1 MIKKMPKPAF
11 LGCLLTTLVIGPF
24 FDFARGGAP
33 LALPNVDR
41 GIFAALATDC
51 TIFAAA
57 NGNDANDGTKHVDGT
72 IHPKTM
78 IGAAASTVPGSVVC
92 LLSGRY
98 ELPYSFV
105 PPHGGSSSSW
115 ITYKNY
121 GDGDV
126 LLVWTGGF
134 TAVPMININSMAVPP
149 TPYLQFIGLTLD
161 GQGTALDGFF
171 CRGNS
176 SVRFYDNVISNTG
189 GSGIGTQNCDYVT
202 ADHNI
207 IAHNGYIPAG
217 ADPNIAQYYSWTSGI
232 SFNINQCSSSYD
244 GLHLIISNNI
254 VVGEVDQSPNHMDVN
269 GRHTDGGGIILDYD
283 TDTAP
288 PAVSCPY
295 PPGAL
300 IVNNIVYGNGGQCIA
315 ANQVSNFWVV
325 NNTCY
330 KNDLDLSAE
339 PSIGEFDSQNSTN
352 GHFVNNISIAWQP
365 THAAYVQAGT
375 NSNVY
380 YFKNLYFGSSC
391 NFACS
396 DATQWFSGDPV
407 LANTPYFDD
416 AASADGQYK
425 TARPPSAGTPTD
437 HASAAQRCSGMMVP
451 TCGIVS
457 GFGLASSNSP
467 AYNAGIDP
475 TTDSFLSARM
485 SANLKAEM
493 QSYIHADI
501 NGRTRTAGV
510 NWDLGALAHRVD

>member
-1 MIKKMPKPAF
+1 MIKETPNPVF
-11 LGCLLTTLVIGPF
+11 LGCLLTSLVIGPF
-24 FDFARGGAP
+24 FGFAHSGAP
-33 LALPNVDR
+33 LALPSVNR

-51 TIFAAA
+51 TIYAAA
-57 NGNDANDGTKHVDGT
+57 NGNDSNDGSNHADGT
-72 IHPKTM
+72 IHPKTL
-78 IGAAASTVPGSVVC
+78 IGAAAATVPGSVVC

-98 ELPYSFV
+98 ELPYTFA

-134 TAVPMININSMAVPP
+134 IAAPMINLSSIAAPP
-149 TPYLQFIGLTLD
+149 TPYVQFIGLTLD

-171 CRGNS
+171 CQGNS
-176 SVRFYDNVISNTG
+176 SVRFYGNVISNTG

-217 ADPNIAQYYSWTSGI
+217 VDPNIAQYYSWTSGI
-232 SFNINQCSSSYD
+232 SYNINQCSDSYD
-244 GLHLIISNNI
+244 GLHLIIANNI
-254 VVGEVDQSPNHMDVN
+254 IVGEVDQSPNHKDAN

-288 PAVSCPY
+288 PAITCPY

-300 IVNNIVYGNGGQCIA
+300 VANNIVYGNGGQCIS
-315 ANQVSNFWVV
+315 ANEVTNFWIV

-330 KNDLDLSAE
+330 KNGLDLSEE
-339 PSIGEFDSQNSTN
+339 PSIGEFDSHNSTN
-352 GHFVNNISIAWQP
+352 GHFVNNVSVAWQATRP
-365 THAAYVQAGT
+365 AYVQAGT
-375 NSNVY
+375 NSDIY
-380 YFKNLYFGSSC
+380 YFKNLYFGSNCS
-391 NFACS
+391 FACS
-396 DATQWFSGDPV
+396 DTTRWFSGDPQFV
-407 LANTPYFDD
+407 NAPYFDGT
-416 AASADGQYK
+416 ATADGQYK

-437 HASAAQRCSGMMVP
+437 HVSPPQRCTGMVP

-457 GFGLASSNSP
+457 GFGIASPASP
-467 AYNAGIDP
+467 AYNTGIDP

-493 QSYIHADI
+493 QHYIYADI
-501 NGRTRTAGV
+501 RGRTRTAGV
-510 NWDLGALAHRVD
+510 NWDLGALAHKVD

>member
-1 MIKKMPKPAF
+1 MIKKTPNPAF
-11 LGCLLTTLVIGPF
+11 LGCLLASLVIGPF
-24 FDFARGGAP
+24 FDFAHSGAP
-33 LALPNVDR
+33 LELPSISR
-41 GIFAALATDC
+41 GIFAALGTDC
-51 TIFAAA
+51 TIYAAA
-57 NGNDANDGTKHVDGT
+57 NGNDSNDGSKHADGT
-72 IHPKTM
+72 IHPKTL
-78 IGAAASTVPGSVVC
+78 IGAAAATVPGSVVC

-98 ELPYSFV
+98 ELPYTFV

-134 TAVPMININSMAVPP
+134 IAAPMINLSSIAAPP
-149 TPYLQFIGLTLD
+149 TPYVQFIGLTLD

-176 SVRFYDNVISNTG
+176 SVRFYGNVISNTG

-207 IAHNGYIPAG
+207 IAHNGYIPAD

-232 SFNINQCSSSYD
+232 SYNINQCSDSYD
-244 GLHLIISNNI
+244 GLHLIIANNI
-254 VVGEVDQSPNHMDVN
+254 IVGEVDQSPNHKDAN

-288 PAVSCPY
+288 PVITCPY

-300 IVNNIVYGNGGQCIA
+300 VANNIVYGNGGQCIS
-315 ANQVSNFWVV
+315 ANQVSNFWIV

-330 KNDLDLSAE
+330 KNGLDLSEE
-339 PSIGEFDSQNSTN
+339 PSIGEFDSQDSTN
-352 GHFVNNISIAWQP
+352 GHFVNNVSVVWQA
-365 THAAYVQAGT
+365 THPAYVQAGT
-375 NSNVY
+375 NSDIY
-380 YFKNLYFGSSC
+380 YFKNLYFGSTC

-396 DATQWFSGDPV
+396 DATRWFSGDP
-407 LANTPYFDD
+407 LFGNTPYFDGT
-416 AASADGQYK
+416 ATADGQYK
-425 TARPPSAGTPTD
+425 TARPPSAGTPTS
-437 HASAAQRCSGMMVP
+437 HVSPPQRCTGMVP

-457 GFGLASSNSP
+457 GFGLASPASP
-467 AYNAGIDP
+467 AYNTGIDP
-475 TTDSFLSARM
+475 TNDSFLSARM

-493 QSYIHADI
+493 QHYIYADI
-501 NGRTRTAGV
+501 SGRTRTAGV
-510 NWDLGALAHRVD
+510 NWDLGALAHKVD

>member
-1 MIKKMPKPAF
+1 MIKKMPRPAF
-11 LGCLLTTLVIGPF
+11 LACLLTSLVIGLF
-24 FDFARGGAP
+24 FDFARAGAP
-33 LALPNVDR
+33 LAPTSVNS
-41 GIFAALATDC
+41 GIFAPLATDC
-51 TIFAAA
+51 TIYAAA
-57 NGNDANDGTKHVDGT
+57 NGNDSNDGTRHADGT
-72 IHPKTM
+72 MYPKTL

-92 LLSGRY
+92 LLGGRY
-98 ELPYSFV
+98 ELPYAFV
-105 PPHGGSSSSW
+105 PPYGGNSSSW

-134 TAVPMININSMAVPP
+134 TAAPMININSTASP

-176 SVRFYDNVISNTG
+176 SVRFYGNVISNTG

-217 ADPNIAQYYSWTSGI
+217 VDPNIAQYYSWTSGI
-232 SFNINQCSSSYD
+232 SYNMNQCSNSYD
-244 GLHLIISNNI
+244 GLHLIIANNVI
-254 VVGEVDQSPNHMDVN
+254 VGEVDQSPNHKDVN

-288 PAVSCPY
+288 PVITCAY

-300 IVNNIVYGNGGQCIA
+300 IANNIVYGNGGQCIA
-315 ANQVSNFWVV
+315 ANQVSNFWIV

-330 KNDLDLSAE
+330 KNGLDLSEE

-352 GHFVNNISIAWQP
+352 GHFVNNISVAWQATRP
-365 THAAYVQAGT
+365 AYVQAGT
-375 NSNVY
+375 NSDIY
-380 YFKNLYFGSSC
+380 YFKNLYFESSC

-396 DATQWFSGDPV
+396 DLTQWFSGDPLFV
-407 LANTPYFDD
+407 NAPYFD
-416 AASADGQYK
+416 AAATTDGQYK

-437 HASAAQRCSGMMVP
+437 HAPQQRCTGKVP

-457 GFGLASSNSP
+457 GFGLASSASR

-475 TTDSFLSARM
+475 TTDSVLSARM

-493 QSYIHADI
+493 QYYIYTDI
-501 NGRTRTAGV
+501 NGRTRTAGI